1 MSAPILETPKQPTT
15 DASPDR
21 PSTEIRPGQG
31 PEAFFGGVPA
41 ASAPPKGTATGRIPE
56 NLPAWERP
64 SLIATLK
71 GMLITGWNMVRHI
84 VAGRRTRYQTISY
97 PEQRRQYGN
106 RFRGIHH
113 LTKRPDG
120 SLKCVA
126 CFMCATACPAECIVI
141 EAGEFP
147 DKRVE
152 KYPVRFDIDMLRC
165 VMCGLC
171 VDACPEEAIVMTQ
184 DYEMAAFTRQE
195 TVYPISL
202 LADRPQLGETPP
214 GYRPRYKPGPDL
226 VR

>member
-1 MSAPILETPKQPTT
+1 MTQTTPEVAPPPAEENQEAWTARPLSGARSVET
-15 DASPDR
+15 A
-21 PSTEIRPGQG
+21 
-31 PEAFFGGVPA
+31 
-41 ASAPPKGTATGRIPE
+41 PKGTRTGEIPRDLPDWEKPTLCATVMGM
-56 NLPAWERP
+56 
-64 SLIATLK
+64 SVTLVNFFK
-71 GMLITGWNMVRHI
+71 HVI
-84 VAGRRTRYQTISY
+84 AGRRTPYLTVQY
-97 PEQRRQYGN
+97 PEQRRDYSH
-106 RFRGIHH
+106 RFRGIHR

-141 EAGEFP
+141 EAGEYP

-184 DYEMAAFTRQE
+184 DYEAAVFTRE
-195 TVYPISL
+195 EAVYPIGL
-202 LADRPQLGETPP
+202 LADRPQLETTPP
-214 GYRPRYKPGPDL
+214 GYRPRYEPGPDL

>member
-1 MSAPILETPKQPTT
+1 MSANPMDTAVQDAP
-15 DASPDR
+15 ASPPAPPEGPRR
-21 PSTEIRPGQG
+21 PG
-31 PEAFFGGVPA
+31 PEAFYGGVPA
-41 ASAPPKGTATGRIPE
+41 KKEPPKGTRTGRIPQDVPE
-56 NLPAWERP
+56 WERP
-64 SLIATLK
+64 SILATLK
-71 GMLITGWNMVRHI
+71 GMTITFWNLVRHV
-84 VAGRRTRYQTISY
+84 VAGRRTRYQTVLY
-97 PEQRRQYGN
+97 PEQRRRYGA
-106 RFRGIHH
+106 RFRGIHR

-126 CFMCATACPAECIVI
+126 CFMCSTACPAECIVI
-141 EAGEFP
+141 EAGEYP

-184 DYEMAAFTRQE
+184 DYEMAAFTREE

-202 LADRPQLGETPP
+202 LADRPQLAATPP
-214 GYRPRYKPGPDL
+214 GYRPRYEPGPDL

>member
-1 MSAPILETPKQPTT
+1 MSQAPTIESP
-15 DASPDR
+15 SPDPDSR
-21 PSTEIRPGQG
+21 TATVPRERYRIVGSGN
-31 PEAFFGGVPA
+31 PEPA
-41 ASAPPKGTATGRIPE
+41 KGTRTGSLPADV
-56 NLPAWERP
+56 PAWERP
-64 SLIATLK
+64 SLWATIK
-71 GMLITGWNMVRHI
+71 GLAVTSSNFFKNLFPGKNRWRKP
-84 VAGRRTRYQTISY
+84 TILY
-97 PEQRRQYGN
+97 PEQRRNYSP
-106 RFRGIHH
+106 RFRGIHQ

-120 SLKCVA
+120 TLKCVA

-171 VDACPEEAIVMTQ
+171 VDACPEEAIIMTQ
-184 DYEMAAFTRQE
+184 DYEMAAFTRAE

-202 LADRPQLGETPP
+202 LADRPQLAVTAP
-214 GYRPRYKPGPDL
+214 GYRPRYEPGPDL

>member
-1 MSAPILETPKQPTT
+1 MSANVTETDHAEFPET
-15 DASPDR
+15 DAPEGSSPTVEER
-21 PSTEIRPGQG
+21 YRIVEGG
-31 PEAFFGGVPA
+31 AAEAPHGTHTGHVPA
-41 ASAPPKGTATGRIPE
+41 E
-56 NLPAWERP
+56 VEDWERP
-64 SLIATLK
+64 SVLATVK
-71 GMLITGWNMVRHI
+71 GLVVTTVNFMKNLFPQNRW
-84 VAGRRTRYQTISY
+84 QKPTILY
-97 PEQRRQYGN
+97 PEERRSYSP
-106 RFRGIHH
+106 RFRGIHQ

-126 CFMCATACPAECIVI
+126 CFMCATICPAECIVI

-171 VDACPEEAIVMTQ
+171 VDACPEEAIIMTS
-184 DYEMAAFTRQE
+184 DYEMAAFSRQE

-202 LADRPQLGETPP
+202 LAERPQLASTPP
-214 GYRPRYKPGPDL
+214 GYRPRYEPGPDL

>member
-1 MSAPILETPKQPTT
+1 MTQTNPDTMPTT
-15 DASPDR
+15 LDPKEDWTAR
-21 PSTEIRPGQG
+21 PQPG
-31 PEAFFGGVPA
+31 AKPA
-41 ASAPPKGTATGRIPE
+41 DVAPKGTDAGTIPK
-56 NLPAWERP
+56 NLPGWEKP
-64 SLIATLK
+64 TVWATVK
-71 GMLITGWNMVRHI
+71 GMTVTFVNFLRHTL
-84 VAGRRTRYQTISY
+84 AGRKTEYITVSY
-97 PEQRRQYGN
+97 PEERREYYE
-106 RFRGIHH
+106 RFRGIHQ

-141 EAGEFP
+141 EAGEYP

-184 DYEMAAFTRQE
+184 DYEAAAFTRE
-195 TVYPISL
+195 EAVYPISL
-202 LADRPQLGETPP
+202 LSDRPTLKTTPP
-214 GYRPRYKPGPDL
+214 GYRPRYEPGPDL